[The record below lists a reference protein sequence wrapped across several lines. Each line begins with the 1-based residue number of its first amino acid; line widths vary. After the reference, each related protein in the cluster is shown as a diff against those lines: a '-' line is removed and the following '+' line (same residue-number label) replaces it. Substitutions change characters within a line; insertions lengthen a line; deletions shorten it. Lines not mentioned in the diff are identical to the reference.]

1 MSNRSAELKKYIFCL
16 DQGVVNVV
24 ILHIALKLIFVI
36 AISIVPVLRRERSN
50 KITKKSDIE
59 DVVHVVLSF

>member
-1 MSNRSAELKKYIFCL
+1 MSNRTAELKKYIFCF

-24 ILHIALKLIFVI
+24 ILHKVLKLIFVV
-36 AISIVPVLRRERSN
+36 AIFIVPVLRCERRN

-59 DVVHVVLSF
+59 DVVHVVVSF

>member
-1 MSNRSAELKKYIFCL
+1 MSNRSAELKKYIFCF

-24 ILHIALKLIFVI
+24 KLHIALKLIFVV
-36 AISIVPVLRRERSN
+36 AVLHCERSN

-59 DVVHVVLSF
+59 DIVHVVLSF

>member
-1 MSNRSAELKKYIFCL
+1 MSNCTAELKKYIFCF

-24 ILHIALKLIFVI
+24 ILHIAVKLIFVV
-36 AISIVPVLRRERSN
+36 AISIVPVLRCECSK

-59 DVVHVVLSF
+59 DVVRVVVSF